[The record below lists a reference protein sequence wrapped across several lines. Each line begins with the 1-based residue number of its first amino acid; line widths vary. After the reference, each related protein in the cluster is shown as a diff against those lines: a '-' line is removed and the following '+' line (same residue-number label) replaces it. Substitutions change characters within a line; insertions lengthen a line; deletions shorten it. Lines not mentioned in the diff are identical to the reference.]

1 MSTVDEMRQRAL
13 DRSAPRSTTR
23 ESTLLYNEARRALRA
38 GSPMAAQEIGRVAAV
53 KAVGEARNPVKS
65 SEVKQQLFEE
75 KRAVKR
81 QADIDIAQKLK
92 EANQYT
98 AAGFVKPTADV
109 ESQLGKR
116 QQMFNE
122 MVGQART
129 GSFDPAKSQAEAAKR
144 GLNLAPA
151 EWTAGLSRLP
161 LADLGKKKEEDTASI
176 GNMGTMGNLAANK
189 TQSQSATGMLAAND
203 LLKNLRK
210 GSVLPTTTV

>member
-23 ESTLLYNEARRALRA
+23 ESTLLYNEARRALRSGNAEAAKLIGQQA
-38 GSPMAAQEIGRVAAV
+38 GAAAV
-53 KAVGEARNPVKS
+53 DEARNPVKS
-65 SEVKQQLFEE
+65 SEEKKSIFEQQ
-75 KRAVKR
+75 RAVKR

-129 GSFDPAKSQAEAAKR
+129 GGFDPAKSQAEAAKR
-144 GLNLAPA
+144 GLNLSQA

-161 LADLGKKKEEDTASI
+161 AGTSMSAEATPASTLNPVASTA
-176 GNMGTMGNLAANK
+176 TK

-210 GSVLPTTTV
+210 GSLLPTTIV